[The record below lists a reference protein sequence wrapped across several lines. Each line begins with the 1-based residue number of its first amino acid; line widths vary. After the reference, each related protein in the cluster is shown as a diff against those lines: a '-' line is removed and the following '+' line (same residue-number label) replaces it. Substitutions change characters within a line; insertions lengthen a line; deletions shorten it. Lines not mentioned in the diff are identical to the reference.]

1 SLMDC
6 FVGAATGALKSISLR
21 DSSFSNVTSVSA
33 LDPKKDEITAMAFS
47 GDDQTEIL
55 IAQLDRSLRLY
66 DSVTGAFSTLFS
78 LEGEGRIRGL
88 HVTKSQEILTANE
101 KGTVELWEKSGEQKA
116 SVSIGDGDLL
126 TMGVNEEGTIAVS
139 GKRILLRTLDPA
151 TLKETWKS
159 KNVRNDWL
167 DLEVPIWDMQAK
179 FMHDGHCI
187 VTSTGTH
194 EIRYYDPRAQKKPV
208 KRMEWQEEPI
218 TALAVSQTS
227 DWTVIA
233 GNTKGEMAQFD
244 LRKMLPNAKFKGQA
258 GSVRC
263 IQSHSS
269 APLIASCGI
278 DRFVRVHDVNTRKMV
293 HKVYCKA
300 RLNTLLLRD
309 DLTILSKMKEEDT
322 EDWALMESRKE
333 DELIDEKDI
342 KMEVEDEEEDVWN
355 ALEGEGDDDG
365 DVVEVKEEESEDDE
379 EEEEEQPKVKRRKSN
394 EKIVK
399 TKGKKER
406 KRKESEGEKEVEE
419 IQEIPSKKKKVI
431 TNKRKGVEEEV
442 KENKKKRRK

>member
-1 SLMDC
+1 VVLIMDC
-6 FVGAATGALKSISLR
+6 FVGAATGAIKSISLR
-21 DSSFSNVTSVSA
+21 DSSFSNITTVRE
-33 LDPKKDEITAMAFS
+33 LDPKKDEITSMAFS

-55 IAQLDRSLRLY
+55 VAQLDRSLRLY
-66 DSVTGAFSTLFS
+66 DSVTGAISTLFS

-88 HVTKSQEILTANE
+88 HVTKGQEIVTASDE
-101 KGTVELWEKSGEQKA
+101 GTVELWERSGEKRA
-116 SVSIGDGDLL
+116 SVRVGDGELL
-126 TMGVNEEGTIAVS
+126 AMGVNGEGSIAVS
-139 GKRILLRTLDPA
+139 GKKLLLRTLDPA
-151 TLKETWKS
+151 TLKENWKS

-179 FMHDGHCI
+179 YSNDGKYI

-208 KRMEWQEEPI
+208 KRMEWLEEPI
-218 TALAVSQTS
+218 TALSVSQTS

-278 DRFVRVHDVNTRKMV
+278 DRFVRVHDVNTRKLM

-309 DLTILSKMKEEDT
+309 ELTILSKMKEEDK
-322 EDWALMESRKE
+322 EDWALMDSRKE
-333 DELIDEKDI
+333 EELIDEKEI
-342 KMEVEDEEEDVWN
+342 KIEPEDEEDVWD
-355 ALEGEGDDDG
+355 AIEKEEEEEKE
-365 DVVEVKEEESEDDE
+365 VVEVKDEGEEDE
-379 EEEEEQPKVKRRKSN
+379 EEEEEEVQPMTKRRKITQ
-394 EKIVK
+394 KPK
-399 TKGKKER
+399 AKGKER
-406 KRKESEGEKEVEE
+406 KRKESEAEKEED
-419 IQEIPSKKKKVI
+419 IQEIPVKRKKVV
-431 TNKRKGVEEEV
+431 TNKRKGAEEIA
-442 KENKKKRRK
+442 KENKKRRK